1 MTDETILVLGDL
13 VFPAG
18 SARGITQTF
27 SPIDNGDV
35 RRTVNGT
42 LIDLTREQNRKF
54 ESQIRLQ
61 DMATPTLAGIW
72 KGRILNPVEFIVPF
86 REAVS
91 PASDTHTIIRPPV
104 TGTVF
109 GYDDATGDKVFP
121 SSVVGQIVTFDDP
134 VNFIQYRPSLIMMV
148 VALTVDG
155 DEYQAEEGYTIDL
168 EEV

>member
-18 SARGITQTF
+18 SGRGITQ
-27 SPIDNGDV
+27 SIQPIDNGDV
-35 RRTVNGT
+35 RRSVNGT

-54 ESQIRLQ
+54 ESQIQLQ

-72 KGRILNPVEFIVPF
+72 KGKIINPVECITPF
-86 REAVS
+86 RETVS
-91 PASDTHTIIRPPV
+91 PASATHTIIRTPV
-104 TGTVF
+104 AGSVW

-121 SSVVGQIVTFDDP
+121 TDVTGEDITFADP
-134 VNFIQYRPSLIMMV
+134 VNYIEYRPSLVMMV
-148 VALTVDG
+148 LAHTIDA
-155 DEYQAEEGYTIDL
+155 DEYAAGEGYTIDL